1 MQSIGRPGNRQ
12 RGFTLLEIMI
22 VVVILGVLG
31 TMILPNILGRPDEA
45 RQVKARQD
53 ISAIEAALE
62 LYRLDNFNYP
72 SADDGLQAL
81 IENPGDGAPNWKD
94 GGYLKK
100 LAKDPW
106 QRDYV
111 YLNPGERGEIDIYTL
126 GRDGAPGGEGPD
138 ADIGNWGE

>member
-1 MQSIGRPGNRQ
+1 MRSTDRRVARQ

-81 IENPGDGAPNWKD
+81 VESPGDDAPNWKD

-106 QRDYV
+106 QREYV
-111 YLNPGERGEIDIYTL
+111 YLNPGERSEIDIYTL
-126 GRDGAPGGEGPD
+126 GRDGAPGG
-138 ADIGNWGE
+138 

>member
-1 MQSIGRPGNRQ
+1 MPLRGPIAKRQ

-45 RQVKARQD
+45 RQVKAKQD
-53 ISAIEAALE
+53 IGAIESALE
-62 LYRLDNFNYP
+62 IYRLDNFNYP
-72 SADDGLQAL
+72 SADAGLQAL
-81 IENPGDGAPNWKD
+81 VDNPGDEAPNWKD

-106 QRDYV
+106 KRDYI

-126 GRDGAPGGEGPD
+126 GRDGAPGGDGPD
-138 ADIGNWGE
+138 ADIGNWSE

>member
-100 LAKDPW
+100 LSKDPW